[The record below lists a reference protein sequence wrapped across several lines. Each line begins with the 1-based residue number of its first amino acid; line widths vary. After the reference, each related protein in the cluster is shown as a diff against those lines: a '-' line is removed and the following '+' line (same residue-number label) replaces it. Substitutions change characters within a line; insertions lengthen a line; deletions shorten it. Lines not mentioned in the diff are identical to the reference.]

1 MHRWLREEQA
11 TLDQL
16 CVTPSNVAVGGVGAL
31 ESPSPGR
38 GPEQTQPPVCSCAE
52 GSCLLPQV
60 REGLPSQLALHRQL
74 PNPVPPPAC
83 EGPLLLPAAG
93 QGKAGGSAA
102 LCAPRRQHR
111 AMHTCPGFSLVTL
124 HFDIIANF

>member
-31 ESPSPGR
+31 ESPSPGE
-38 GPEQTQPPVCSCAE
+38 GPEQTQLPVCSCAE

-93 QGKAGGSAA
+93 QGKA
-102 LCAPRRQHR
+102 LRPLTPAPGQ
-111 AMHTCPGFSLVTL
+111 HTCPGSSLVTL
-124 HFDIIANF
+124 HFNIIANF